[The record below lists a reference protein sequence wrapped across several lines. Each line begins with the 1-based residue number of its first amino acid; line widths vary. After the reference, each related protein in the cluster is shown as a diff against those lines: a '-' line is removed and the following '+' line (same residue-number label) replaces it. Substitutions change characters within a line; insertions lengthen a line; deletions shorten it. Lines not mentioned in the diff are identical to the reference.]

1 MVANKVGLVLVQGAE
16 SLLADRAITQVIA
29 TKADAQVITLSSEE
43 IEVGVITD
51 NLAPSLFGD
60 QRVVVIKEIQDL
72 DSECSDEI
80 ATYLENQDENLTLLL
95 WHKGGVKGKALVD
108 KIKKAGAEIIAA
120 EAVKKE
126 SEKSEFVRAEFK
138 RLNRKI
144 STEAVQ
150 ALIDSLGSDLRE
162 LSAACSQLASDV
174 ALQKTIDEEDV
185 IAYQQGRVES
195 TGFDVADAAVEGNT
209 PIAIINLR
217 NALATGTDPVLIVS
231 ALASS
236 FRTLA
241 KVSGASRSVK
251 SFELAQSMA
260 IPPWQIDKAR
270 RQLVGWS
277 ENAMAKAVI
286 AIAAA
291 DADIKGAA
299 ADPIYALERAIM
311 TVCAARGSR

>member
-29 TKADAQVITLSSEE
+29 TKADAQVITLSSDE

-144 STEAVQ
+144 TTEAVQ

-174 ALQKTIDEEDV
+174 ALQKTIDEDDV

-260 IPPWQIDKAR
+260 IPSWQIDKAR

-277 ENAMAKAVI
+277 ENAMARAVI